1 MTTTTN
7 YSKFFAAALACMAA
21 TFSTVAVSSN
31 ERDDQLQDNS
41 ERCVSL
47 VRIDRTFVLNDSNIL
62 FYLRGRKVYI
72 NKLPR
77 RCPGLRRA
85 DSFMYKTSLSQ
96 LCSFDVITALDSI
109 GFGFTRG
116 ASCGL
121 GKFYPIDLER
131 AKELRGQKAPGS
143 ERIESAE

>member
-1 MTTTTN
+1 MKKAIKRGN
-7 YSKFFAAALACMAA
+7 FAAAVICTAMLSMIAA
-21 TFSTVAVSSN
+21 ANSEN
-31 ERDDQLQDNS
+31 DEQMQDSS
-41 ERCVSL
+41 ERCLSL
-47 VRIDRTFVLNDSNIL
+47 MRIDHTFVLNDQNIL

-96 LCSFDVITALDSI
+96 LCSFDIVTALDNI
-109 GFGFTRG
+109 GFGFSRG

-121 GKFYPIDLER
+121 GKFYPIDSER
-131 AKELRGQKAPGS
+131 AKELRGKKSPGS
-143 ERIESAE
+143 ERIEPAE